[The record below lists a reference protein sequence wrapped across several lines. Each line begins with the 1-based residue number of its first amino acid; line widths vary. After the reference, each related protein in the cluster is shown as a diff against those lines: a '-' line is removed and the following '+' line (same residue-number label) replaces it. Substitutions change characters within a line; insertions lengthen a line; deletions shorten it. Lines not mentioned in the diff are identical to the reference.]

1 VTDRTH
7 LDAQQL
13 AAYFALMEVGS
24 LLHHAVEQQ
33 LRAEGDLSYVQ
44 FQILADLDSAPAG
57 QQRMTDIADHVVYS
71 RSGLTYQ
78 AAQLDKAGLITRTPS
93 LDDERST
100 TVTITPA
107 GRALLGRV
115 LPGHVEVVGQL
126 LFAPL
131 DRQDVAGLTSTLV
144 RVRDSI
150 RARPPRSSAPR
161 AQRKPAGSRARFPR
175 PAQGMASTVS
185 P

>member
-1 VTDRTH
+1 MTDSTH

-44 FQILADLDSAPAG
+44 FQILAGLNNAPGG
-57 QQRMTDIADHVVYS
+57 QQRMTDIADRVVYS

-115 LPGHVEVVGQL
+115 LPGHVEVVRQM

-131 DRQDVAGLTSTLV
+131 DRQDVAGLTSVLV
-144 RVRDSI
+144 RVRDRI
-150 RARPPRSSAPR
+150 RAQPPRSSAPR
-161 AQRKPAGSRARFPR
+161 AQRKPAASDEPR
-175 PAQGMASTVS
+175 PRRRSRRVLS
-185 P
+185 

>member
-1 VTDRTH
+1 MADSTH

-13 AAYFALMEVGS
+13 AAYFVLMEVGS

-44 FQILADLDSAPAG
+44 FQILAGLTNAPGG
-57 QQRMTDIADHVVYS
+57 QQRMTDIADRVVYS

-107 GRALLGRV
+107 GRALFGRV
-115 LPGHVEVVGQL
+115 LPGHVEVVRQM

-131 DRQDVAGLTSTLV
+131 DRQDVDGLTSTLV
-144 RVRDSI
+144 RVRDRI
-150 RARPPRSSAPR
+150 RAQPPRSAAPR
-161 AQRKPAGSRARFPR
+161 AQRKPTAADQPR
-175 PAQGMASTVS
+175 PRKPSRRAPS
-185 P
+185 

>member
-33 LRAEGDLSYVQ
+33 LRAAGDLSYVQ
-44 FQILADLDSAPAG
+44 FQILAGLSNAPRG
-57 QQRMTDIADHVVYS
+57 QQRMTDIADRVVYS

-115 LPGHVEVVGQL
+115 MPGHVEVVRQL

-131 DRQDVAGLTSTLV
+131 DHQDVASLTSTLV
-144 RVRDSI
+144 RVRDRI
-150 RARPPRSSAPR
+150 RAQPPRSAAPR
-161 AQRKPAGSRARFPR
+161 AQRKPTSSRRRVLKRIAK
-175 PAQGMASTVS
+175 
-185 P
+185 

>member
-1 VTDRTH
+1 MTDSTH
-7 LDAQQL
+7 LDAQRL

-44 FQILADLDSAPAG
+44 FQILAGLNNAPGG
-57 QQRMTDIADHVVYS
+57 QQRMTDIADRVVYS

-100 TVTITPA
+100 TVTVTPA
-107 GRALLGRV
+107 GRALLARV
-115 LPGHVEVVGQL
+115 LPGHVEVVGRM

-150 RARPPRSSAPR
+150 RAQPPRSSAPR
-161 AQRKPAGSRARFPR
+161 AQRKPAAADEPR
-175 PAQGMASTVS
+175 PRRRSRRVLS
-185 P
+185 